1 MKTKLW
7 LEKEDPAWIQLV
19 RWNAAREKLFD
30 GPTYSEEDKIYGI
43 AKSCPLVE
51 EAQWFLRIL
60 GDVHQLDSA
69 ILRTNLRIAGK
80 TDLHAR
86 TYLAIHERNS
96 VALKECAELGDATA
110 PRSTSFAITSNL

>member
-86 TYLAIHERNS
+86 T
-96 VALKECAELGDATA
+96 LKECAELGDATA